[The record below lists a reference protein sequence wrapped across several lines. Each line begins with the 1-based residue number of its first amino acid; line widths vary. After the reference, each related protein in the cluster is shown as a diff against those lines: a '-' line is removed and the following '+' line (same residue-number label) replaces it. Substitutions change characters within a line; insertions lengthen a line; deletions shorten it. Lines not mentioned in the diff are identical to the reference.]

1 MRTITLEVLNE
12 SALHILQEMEKLKI
26 IRFGKKK
33 KENSFPK
40 TTSFKAVS
48 LNTES
53 FRFNRDEANER

>member
-12 SALHILQEMEKLKI
+12 SALQILQEMEKLKI
-26 IRFGKKK
+26 VRLWKNK
-33 KENSFPK
+33 KETRNSK

-48 LNTES
+48 LNTEG